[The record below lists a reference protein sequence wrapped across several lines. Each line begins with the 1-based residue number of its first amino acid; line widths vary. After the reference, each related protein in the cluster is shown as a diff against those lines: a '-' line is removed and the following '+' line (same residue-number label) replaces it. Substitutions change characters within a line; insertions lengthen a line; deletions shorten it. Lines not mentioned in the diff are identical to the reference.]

1 MAGIPIYGEDLMVV
15 MLYTDETI
23 SPANRAAAE
32 TALQQ
37 YMDGHKGKGKDWLNS
52 VTIGISYAFGRPPC
66 YCK

>member
-1 MAGIPIYGEDLMVV
+1 MNH
-15 MLYTDETI
+15 TI
-23 SPANRAAAE
+23 RYNVSPANRAAAE